1 MTTKHTPGPWSTWEF
16 DARSIAVGPDAG
28 GLAVAEIVSTN
39 AHGITTAQ
47 TEERGAANARL
58 IAAAPDLLHAL
69 RLMLREHDALQMAE
83 GSTDDRWAA
92 ATLARAVLNKLGD

>member
-16 DARSIAVGPDAG
+16 EPRAIAVGPDAG